1 MSGIHIGQLAK
12 KTGLSID
19 TIRFYEKQGLLS
31 PEARSKSATRHY
43 DQDSLARAK
52 FVVRAKKLGF
62 TLKETRELLDL
73 KVESKKTCTQVHKQ
87 ASKKM
92 GEIDKKLAELK
103 RIREA
108 LEHLVASCHGGMPL
122 EKCSLLEAL

>member
-31 PEARSKSATRHY
+31 PQERSKSGTRHY
-43 DQDSLARAK
+43 HQDALTRAK
-52 FVVRAKKLGF
+52 FVQSAKQLGF
-62 TLKETRELLDL
+62 TLKETRELIDL
-73 KVESKKTCTQVHKQ
+73 KVESKKTCTLVHRQ
-87 ASKKM
+87 ASKKIR
-92 GEIDKKLAELK
+92 EIDKKLAELHQ
-103 RIREA
+103 IRDA
-108 LEHLVASCHGGMPL
+108 LQHLVASCRGGMPL